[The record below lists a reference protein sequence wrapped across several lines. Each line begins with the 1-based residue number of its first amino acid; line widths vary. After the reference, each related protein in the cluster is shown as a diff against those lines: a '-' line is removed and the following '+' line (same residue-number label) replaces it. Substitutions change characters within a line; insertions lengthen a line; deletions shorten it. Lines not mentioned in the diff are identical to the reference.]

1 MSCFFENLK
10 TDIKLNV
17 VIKKL
22 VIKRKENPEVT
33 RLVLLFSN
41 TSIVN
46 RAVRVIAHCS
56 FAK

>member
-17 VIKKL
+17 VIKASNQ
-22 VIKRKENPEVT
+22 KENPEVT

-41 TSIVN
+41 TSIVK

>member
-41 TSIVN
+41 TSIVK
-46 RAVRVIAHCS
+46 RTVRVITHCS

>member
-17 VIKKL
+17 

-41 TSIVN
+41 TSIVK
-46 RAVRVIAHCS
+46 RTVRVITHCS